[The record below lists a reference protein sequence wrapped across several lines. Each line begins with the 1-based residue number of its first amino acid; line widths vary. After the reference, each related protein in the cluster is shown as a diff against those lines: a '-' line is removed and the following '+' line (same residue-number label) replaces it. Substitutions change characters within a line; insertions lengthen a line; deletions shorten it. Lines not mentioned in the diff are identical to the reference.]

1 MKGNSL
7 IIPVIIL
14 MALLLILA
22 GCTHTNAETN
32 TLAAT
37 SVASSKA
44 SFQEDSDNT
53 EADATTLTISAA
65 SSLIG
70 AMEEIKTQY
79 IKENPKIAIDFNF
92 GPSGSLQQQIE
103 HGAEVDIFLSAAVK
117 QMDALQAKNLII
129 EETRKNFLGNKVV
142 LIVPTDS
149 KLDISSFEEL
159 TEEDIKSIGIGE
171 LESVPA
177 GQYGD
182 EVLTK
187 LGIKDELMSKFIFGK
202 DVKQVLTWVET
213 GNVDAGIV
221 YSTDAIASDKILVAA
236 TAPEGTH
243 KPIHYPAA
251 VIKDTKHEKEAKDF
265 IDYLYSEKAR
275 PIFEKYGFDFIAQ

>member
-1 MKGNSL
+1 MS
-7 IIPVIIL
+7 
-14 MALLLILA
+14 
-22 GCTHTNAETN
+22 TEQT
-32 TLAAT
+32 T
-37 SVASSKA
+37 SEQK
-44 SFQEDSDNT
+44 T
-53 EADATTLTISAA
+53 EAKNEPVTLLISAA
-65 SSLIG
+65 ASLT
-70 AMEEIKTQY
+70 AVMEEIKAEY
-79 IKENPKIAIDFNF
+79 IKEKPEITLDLNF
-92 GPSGSLQQQIE
+92 GSSGSLQQQIE
-103 HGAEVDIFLSAAVK
+103 QGADVDVFLSAALK

-142 LIVPTDS
+142 LIVPIDS

-159 TEEDIKSIGIGE
+159 TEEEVKSIGIGE

-187 LGIKDELMSKFIFGK
+187 LGIKDELISKFIFGK
-202 DVKQVLTWVET
+202 NVKQVLTWVET
-213 GNVDAGIV
+213 ANVDAGIV

-265 IDYLYSEKAR
+265 IEYLYSEKTR